1 MNQKKTPSARTQA
14 ARSTAEQLAAQRK
27 PKRTL
32 VIVVLIAVFAVIV
45 AGISIIAVSVTQS
58 VSRTA
63 EAAQSASVVRDNSH
77 VLDEAPDGKVTLV
90 EFLDFECEACGA
102 FYPYVEQFREEYKGQ
117 ITFVTRYFPI
127 PSHFN
132 SRNAAVAVEA
142 ASQQGAFEEM
152 YKMMFELQSTW
163 GESQEDLSPL
173 FRTYAEKLGLD
184 MAAYDTA
191 VADPATLERVL
202 QDYDEGVALG
212 VDSTPTFFLNGEK
225 MTIDSLD
232 GFKAQLDA
240 AIAQ

>member
-14 ARSTAEQLAAQRK
+14 ARATAEQLAAQRK

-32 VIVVLIAVFAVIV
+32 VIVVLIAVFAVIAV
-45 AGISIIAVSVTQS
+45 GISIIAVSVTQS

-152 YKMMFELQSTW
+152 YKMMFETQKSW
-163 GESQEDLSPL
+163 GESQQDLSPM

-184 MAAYDTA
+184 MAAYDAA

>member
-14 ARSTAEQLAAQRK
+14 ARATAERLTAQRK

-32 VIVVLIAVFAVIV
+32 VIVVLIAVFAVIAV
-45 AGISIIAVSVTQS
+45 GISIIAVSVTQS

-173 FRTYAEKLGLD
+173 FRTYAEQLGLD